1 MLPDYPDGAAMGAFL
16 PAFAAEDPN
25 RTLKARAAVAST
37 FVAGLELAKQE
48 VLGLKQQALFEELR
62 FLAEGSGVE
71 MCFV

>member
-1 MLPDYPDGAAMGAFL
+1 
-16 PAFAAEDPN
+16 
-25 RTLKARAAVAST
+25 VAST